1 MSDIKALKHELATAS
16 RIIYREGLVEG
27 FGHISTRVPGTNTF
41 LIPPRMS
48 PALVRPEDILTID
61 LEGEK
66 VAGEKLP
73 NSETPLHTRVYRMR
87 PEVNSVAHT
96 HSPMVTTLG
105 VAGQVVRPLH
115 NGGTVFH
122 AGVAFFRRPGL
133 INTDELA
140 DQMAACLGQLNAVM
154 LRGHGATVVAP
165 GLKQAVLWA
174 LALEEGARYQVWASA
189 IGSPLFFDE
198 ADIEAVGRDLFIEA
212 GGQTQVMRAWNYYS
226 SRIEA
231 F

>member
-1 MSDIKALKHELATAS
+1 MADIEAMKKELATAS
-16 RIIYREGLVEG
+16 RILYREGLVEG
-27 FGHISTRVPGTNTF
+27 FGHISVRIQGTDTF

-61 LEGEK
+61 LEGRK

-73 NSETPLHTRVYRMR
+73 NSETALHTRTYRAR
-87 PEVNSVAHT
+87 ADVNSVAHA

-105 VAGQVVRPLH
+105 IAGQVVRPVH
-115 NGGTVFH
+115 NLGVAFH

-133 INTDELA
+133 INTDELG

-154 LRGHGATVVAP
+154 LRGHGATVVGP
-165 GLKQAVLWA
+165 TLKLAVLWS

-189 IGSPLFFDE
+189 IGTPLFFDE
-198 ADIEAVGRDLFIEA
+198 ADFEAAGRDLFHAA
-212 GGQTQVMRAWNYYS
+212 GGQTQIDRAWDYYV
-226 SRIEA
+226 SRIEP

>member
-1 MSDIKALKHELATAS
+1 MAEIETLKKDLATAS
-16 RIIYREGLVEG
+16 RIMYREALVEG
-27 FGHISTRVPGTNTF
+27 FGHISARVPGTDTF

-48 PALVRPEDILTID
+48 PALVKPEDILTID
-61 LEGEK
+61 LEGRK
-66 VAGEKLP
+66 VAGDKLP
-73 NSETPLHTRVYRMR
+73 NSETPLHTRVYRAR
-87 PEVNSVAHT
+87 PDVNSVAHT

-105 VAGQVVRPLH
+105 IAGQVVRPVH

-133 INTDELA
+133 INTDELG
-140 DQMAACLGQLNAVM
+140 DQMAACLGPLQAVM

-165 GLKQAVLWA
+165 SLKQAVLWV

-189 IGSPLFFDE
+189 IGTPLFFDQADFE
-198 ADIEAVGRDLFIEA
+198 AAGTDVFSEA
-212 GGQTQVMRAWNYYS
+212 GGQTQMDRAWNYYV